1 MTMPLLTLFRRPA
14 VKMPLL
20 LRLML
25 FVLLMGSSL
34 SGWAACT
41 LPSSTATFGS
51 VSSFTVN
58 TTVSNITANV
68 NVNCGSGSVL
78 SLLSSDYIKLQL
90 ASATYTSSTRGAL
103 KTSSTGTDLIPV
115 RVCSDSACATEM
127 LVGGTAVT
135 YSQAQ
140 LLNLVGVGGGQNFT
154 IPLYLR
160 TVAGQVVAAG
170 TYTVTLNILVSY
182 SICTGIGALGLCV
195 AGGQQTSSGTVPIT
209 TTLVITN
216 DCTTITAPNISF
228 GSAPLVSSFSAVSQ
242 SINVICTKGSTYT
255 VGLSNGSHAVGTQR
269 YMISGTN
276 LLAYEIYKN
285 ATTSRWGPTGT
296 ERVASTAAS
305 SITTDGLTR
314 TFTYTARIL
323 TSQTT
328 PVAGSYS
335 DSVVVDLSF

>member
-1 MTMPLLTLFRRPA
+1 MTLRSLRPIFCSA
-14 VKMPLL
+14 LL
-20 LRLML
+20 LLLL
-25 FVLLMGSSL
+25 FGSFAAR
-34 SGWAACT
+34 AACT
-41 LPSSTATFGS
+41 LPASTATFGS

-58 TTVSNITANV
+58 TTISSTTATV

-78 SLLSSDYIKLQL
+78 SLLASDYVRLQL
-90 ASATYTSSTRGAL
+90 ASATFTSSTRGAL
-103 KTSSTGTDLIPV
+103 KTSSAGTDLIPL

-127 LVGGTAVT
+127 LIGGTTVN

-140 LLNLVGVGGGQNFT
+140 LLNLLGLGGGQNFA

-160 TVAGQVVAAG
+160 TLTGQTVAAG

-182 SICTGIGALGLCV
+182 NICTGLGALGACLL
-195 AGGQQTSSGTVPIT
+195 GSQQTGSGTVPIT
-209 TTLVITN
+209 TTLVVTN

-228 GSAPLVSSFSAVSQ
+228 GSAPLVGSFNAVSQ

-269 YMISGTN
+269 YMTSGSN
-276 LLAYEIYKN
+276 QLAYEIYKN

-296 ERVASTAAS
+296 ERVASTSANG
-305 SITTDGLTR
+305 ITSDGLTR
-314 TFTYTARIL
+314 TFNYTARIL
-323 TSQTT
+323 TTQTT
-328 PVAGSYS
+328 PPAGNYS